1 MSVDKD
7 LALKLCETLQ
17 LLSGGKE
24 GERPGVDGKGKA
36 AKSAAAKAAAS
47 KLDINTVMA
56 TLLNLLVEHT
66 AKNYENL
73 ANQTQR
79 IDTIEKEHAK
89 RYNLLQQKSRIQD
102 DLIDE
107 VRQRGLKGNLI
118 ITSPNLKKAKS
129 LISPPDQLE
138 TNNLSITDHAVK
150 LIKQKY
156 GVHIPTED
164 IQACHYLPTKSNGK
178 TLYTAILIRIWN
190 RRARSAWSLLKTK
203 ILSGEGNNS
212 LNVFVNFQLTK
223 RRNTLAF
230 HLRNMKK
237 DKKIVKYY
245 TDENG
250 HLSFKKSESSPK
262 TKITFVQSGKDVGPT
277 TMLPDELSVCVK

>member
-1 MSVDKD
+1 M
-7 LALKLCETLQ
+7 
-17 LLSGGKE
+17 
-24 GERPGVDGKGKA
+24 
-36 AKSAAAKAAAS
+36 
-47 KLDINTVMA
+47 
-56 TLLNLLVEHT
+56 
-66 AKNYENL
+66 
-73 ANQTQR
+73 
-79 IDTIEKEHAK
+79 
-89 RYNLLQQKSRIQD
+89 
-102 DLIDE
+102 
-107 VRQRGLKGNLI
+107 
-118 ITSPNLKKAKS
+118 
-129 LISPPDQLE
+129 
-138 TNNLSITDHAVK
+138 K

-156 GVHIPTED
+156 DVHIPAED

-190 RRARSAWSLLKTK
+190 RRAQSAWSHLKTK

-230 HLRNMKK
+230 HLRNIKK
-237 DKKIVKYY
+237 EQKIVKYF